1 MKRSTSREGLAR
13 ETSYMSV
20 FLAVAVQGSLSP
32 VAGCVRK
39 SRLVFL
45 VGQTR
50 IHIDSVDGLGEFLEL
65 EVGLPSSRASL
76 PYSPLPS

>member
-1 MKRSTSREGLAR
+1 M
-13 ETSYMSV
+13 YV

-76 PYSPLPS
+76 PYSPSLPGHLTGCSERWTGSK